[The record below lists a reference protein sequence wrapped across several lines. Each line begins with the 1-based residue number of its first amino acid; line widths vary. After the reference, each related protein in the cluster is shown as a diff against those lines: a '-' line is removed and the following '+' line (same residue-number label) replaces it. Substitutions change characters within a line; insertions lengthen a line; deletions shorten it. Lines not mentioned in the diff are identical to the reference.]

1 MNYKMSN
8 TEKEIVDFLWA
19 KSEPVK
25 TNDIMSYFASKNWK
39 RQTLNTLLI
48 RLEEKGIIDRSIRG
62 HITVKYTAEEMKQME
77 CKDFI
82 KKCGGLYNFFVSYY
96 AGQRIPKEEAEE
108 LVKLIESLKE

>member
-19 KSEPVK
+19 KNGPVK
-25 TNDIMSYFASKNWK
+25 TNDIMIYFASKNWK

-62 HITVKYTAEEMKQME
+62 HITVKHTAEEMKQME